1 MKAKLIRIGNSKGLR
16 IPQSLLEL
24 YEVKEGGTVELE
36 ARRDGI
42 LLRPLPEKAPKE
54 SWEASYQAMA
64 EEAAE
69 RAEWSEWDAVAV
81 DGFDD

>member
-1 MKAKLIRIGNSKGLR
+1 MQAKLIRIGNSKGLR

-24 YEVKEGGTVELE
+24 FEVKEGGTVELE

-42 LLRPLPEKAPKE
+42 LVRPLPQNKAKM

-81 DGFDD
+81 DGLDD